1 MYRRTYDI
9 VYTGMFTVLLA
20 ICSWIS
26 LPTMIPFTLQ
36 TFGIFLIL
44 FVLGGKRGTT
54 VILIY
59 LLLGCIGIPVF
70 SNFGAGV
77 GYLLGNTGG
86 FALGFLW
93 IGLSLWLSEK
103 LCPANPYI
111 QIFAS
116 LIGLALCYLF
126 GCFWFL
132 QVSGSAS
139 TLPTF
144 HSVLSICV
152 LPFIVPDLCKL
163 GMAYLFSK
171 RLKPLLNLK

>member
-1 MYRRTYDI
+1 MYRKTYDI

-26 LPTMIPFTLQ
+26 LPALIPLTLQ

-44 FVLGGKRGTT
+44 FVLGGKRGTA

-70 SNFGAGV
+70 SNFGAGI

-93 IGLSLWLSEK
+93 IGFSLWLSER
-103 LCPANPYI
+103 LCSSKPFIKILAM
-111 QIFAS
+111 F
-116 LIGLALCYLF
+116 IGLTLCYLF

-132 QVSGSAS
+132 QVSGSANA
-139 TLPTF
+139 TF
-144 HSVLSICV
+144 ASALGICV
-152 LPFIVPDLCKL
+152 FPFIIPDLCKL
-163 GMAYLFSK
+163 GMAYLLSK
-171 RLKPLLNLK
+171 RIKPLLNLK